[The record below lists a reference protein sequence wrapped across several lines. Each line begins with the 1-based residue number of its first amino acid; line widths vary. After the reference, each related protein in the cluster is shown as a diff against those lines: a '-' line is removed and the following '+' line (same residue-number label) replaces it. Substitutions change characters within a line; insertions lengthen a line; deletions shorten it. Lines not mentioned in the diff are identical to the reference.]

1 MDARAK
7 TVREILHSGIQYLIP
22 FFQRYYSWKHRH
34 WERLQ
39 SDVWTLLE
47 DPDVNSQHFLGPL
60 VCTPTDHVPGEVPAY
75 QLIDGQQRL
84 TTLTL
89 LLSALRDVASEQ
101 GVDDLAEEITEDY
114 LIHKR
119 KKALQRYKVV
129 PRIGDREALIAVVE
143 GKIEKQHKQFS
154 VYRAWQYFRKRIA
167 EWAVED
173 AESKLRK
180 LFVALTGRLSLVVIT
195 IDGENPYEI
204 FESLNSTG
212 LPLEESDLIRNYIFM
227 QVPTSDQEEF
237 NEAHWETLESMF
249 EETGSYPEIAPTQFY
264 RSYLMHQGTYSKAKM
279 TFVDFKDMNRRR
291 GIPPADQVTELRR
304 FLRYEQFLRR
314 PETCDDEA
322 LQRALHQVGMLEITT
337 AHPLLMHLLDKHESN
352 SIDDATLLGCLEDL
366 SSFVLRRSI
375 CGESTRS
382 YGRWFVE
389 AIAAIKDDPR
399 EDLRKYW
406 VRRGWPDDTAFVPR
420 LRDFPLYRRESKKCR
435 LILLSL
441 EASYGHKEKVV
452 SETLTIE
459 HVMPQ
464 TIKTGKSGKAWQ
476 VMLGDRWKVEHET
489 WLHTIG
495 NLTLSG
501 YNQDL
506 SNKPFPEKQAEL
518 LNSNM
523 VLNKAFE
530 NVATWDAEMIRE
542 RGERLAAEVA
552 KLWPRPEG
560 GDYVPPVEPGS
571 DKLTPEERRQRR
583 FDYWTELL
591 SVVEERGVPPKRP
604 KPSRRGWLGFPV
616 GKKGFRL
623 LAFINLNKRYI
634 GVALACRGSKAKD
647 NFSLLRERKTAIESD
662 VGEKLLWQELPQQKS
677 SHITLR
683 LTGVSPTDRDSWGE
697 QHTWMADHLET
708 FYDVFV
714 EHLNAITPIEPEGET
729 RQVLRKRFWT
739 GLLERAVDRTD
750 LHSGISPGVYH
761 WIGTGAGTRGLGYN
775 YVITKNGGS
784 AELYIDRGKGSKAEN
799 KQVFDMLGES
809 KQQIGADF
817 GGKLDWQ
824 RLDSKRACRIAWH
837 LPAGGY
843 RSDESEWPEL
853 QEQMID
859 AMIRLE
865 KALAPRIAEVKS
877 KLGRSE

>member
-7 TVREILHSGIQYLIP
+7 TVREILHSGDQYLIP
-22 FFQRYYSWKHRH
+22 FFQRYYSWKRRH
-34 WERLQ
+34 WDRLRA
-39 SDVWTLLE
+39 DVWALLD
-47 DPDVNSQHFLGPL
+47 DPAGNSQHFLGPL
-60 VCTPTDHVPGEVPAY
+60 VCTPINHVPGEIPAY

-89 LLSALRDVASEQ
+89 MLSALRDVASEQ
-101 GVDDLAEEITEDY
+101 GIDDLAEEVTEDY

-129 PRIGDREALIAVVE
+129 PRIGDREALIAVIE

-154 VYRAWQYFRKRIA
+154 VYRAWQYFRKQIA
-167 EWAVED
+167 ELAVED
-173 AESKLRK
+173 VESKLRK

-237 NEAHWETLESMF
+237 NEAHWEALESMF
-249 EETGSYPEIAPTQFY
+249 EESGSDPEIAPTQFY
-264 RSYLMHQGTYSKAKM
+264 RSYLMHQGTYSKSKM

-291 GIPPADQVTELRR
+291 GIAPADQVTELRR

-314 PETCDDEA
+314 PKSHEDDSLRQA
-322 LQRALHQVGMLEITT
+322 LQQVGMLEITT
-337 AHPLLMHLLDKHESN
+337 AHPLLMNLLDRHEAN
-352 SIDDATLLGCLEDL
+352 SIDNTTLLECLDDL

-389 AIAAIKDDPR
+389 AIAVIKDDPR

-406 VRRGWPDDTAFVPR
+406 VRRGWPDDTAFVSR

-441 EASYGHKEKVV
+441 EASYGHKEKVDPD
-452 SETLTIE
+452 TLTIE

-464 TIKTGKSGKAWQ
+464 TIKSGKSGKAWQ
-476 VMLGDRWKVEHET
+476 VMLGDRWQFDHET

-506 SNKPFPEKQAEL
+506 SNKPFPEKQSEL
-518 LNSNM
+518 LNSNL
-523 VLNKAFE
+523 VLNQAFE
-530 NVATWDAEMIRE
+530 NVATWDAETIRE

-552 KLWPRPEG
+552 SLWPRPDG
-560 GDYVPPVEPGS
+560 GDYVLPVEPVT
-571 DKLTPEERRQRR
+571 DKLTPDERRQLRLE
-583 FDYWTELL
+583 YWTELL
-591 SVVEERGVPPKRP
+591 TVVEERGVPPKRP
-604 KPSRRGWLGFPV
+604 NPSRRGWQGFAI
-616 GKKGFRL
+616 GKKRFRL
-623 LAFINLNKRYI
+623 LAFMNLNKRYI
-634 GVALACRGSKAKD
+634 GVALACRGSKAKE
-647 NFSLLRERKTAIESD
+647 NFALLRRRKAAIESD
-662 VGEKLLWQELPQQKS
+662 VGQKLLWQELPQQTS

-683 LTGVSPTDRDSWGE
+683 WTGVSPADRDGWSE
-697 QHTWMADHLET
+697 QHAWMADQLET

-714 EHLNAITPIEPEGET
+714 EHLNAINPIEPDGET
-729 RQVLRKRFWT
+729 RHVLRKRFWT
-739 GLLERAVDRTD
+739 GLLERAARQTS
-750 LHSGISPGVYH
+750 LHSAISPGIYH

-775 YVITKNGGS
+775 YVITKDGGS
-784 AELYIDRGKGSKAEN
+784 VELYIDRGKSSKVEN
-799 KQVFDMLGES
+799 KQIFDTIQQYR
-809 KQQIGADF
+809 QQIEADF
-817 GGKLDWQ
+817 GEALSWQ

-837 LPAGGY
+837 MPSGGY
-843 RSDESEWPEL
+843 RSDESVWPDL
-853 QEQMID
+853 QDQMID

-865 KALAPRIAEVKS
+865 KALSPRVSEVKS
-877 KLGRSE
+877 RSVGNE